1 MATKLPEFTYTG
13 SYKTEMK
20 NGCWYIFFLTGGTL
34 TMTYAKT
41 AEVYLHGGGGGGG
54 ASGWNASGGSGGG
67 GGWFATHTGVPV
79 EAGKAYSIVVG
90 GGGRSSIYEDGGNG
104 LGSGFNG
111 GPSSAFG
118 YSVDGGKGGYKM
130 GDGGAGGSG
139 NGGMRGSST
148 GDYGGPGG
156 SNTTYAFNDP
166 DCGLIYGGGGG
177 GGAPRYGGYGA
188 GGKPYG
194 GQDNQPAAAN
204 TGAGGAGANYE
215 DSELGR
221 SGSYGGSGI
230 VILRSTQDDQIPVVY
245 DGTRLTQMHFNGTQ
259 LTGLVY
265 NGVRLFIKRLAERLA
280 SGIRGWRKEGKKRHG
295 GIVYGTGGA

>member
-1 MATKLPEFTYTG
+1 MASKVPAFTYTG
-13 SYKTEMK
+13 TYTTMLK
-20 NGCWYIFFLTGGTL
+20 NGYWYILFKTSGTL
-34 TMTYAKT
+34 TMTYSKT
-41 AEVYLHGGGGGGG
+41 AELYLHGGGGGGG
-54 ASGWNASGGSGGG
+54 ASGWNSSGGSGGG

-104 LGSGFNG
+104 QGNGFNG

-139 NGGMRGSST
+139 NGGMRGE
-148 GDYGGPGG
+148 GKGNYGSPGG
-156 SNTTYAFNDP
+156 SNKTYAFNDP

-177 GGAPRYGGYGA
+177 GGAPEFGGIGA

-204 TGAGGAGANYE
+204 TGAGGAGANFE

-221 SGSYGGSGI
+221 SGSAGGSGI
-230 VILRSTQDDQIPVVY
+230 VILRSTQDDELPVTFNGKTLQRMTFNGSEV
-245 DGTRLTQMHFNGTQ
+245 RKLIFNGTQ
-259 LTGLVY
+259 IFME
-265 NGVRLFIKRLAERLA
+265 RMRRWFERLRQKMRFELHA
-280 SGIRGWRKEGKKRHG
+280 
-295 GIVYGTGGA
+295 V